1 MNQVLRE
8 EGVPWAVYGEHSSF
22 HVFTNPKGRPDV
34 SPDNFKPLDFAY
46 PELKANAP
54 GAVQKLRIGMILN
67 GVDIMGWP
75 GGNIS
80 AVHTDEDRA
89 KTVDAF
95 RESLRMMKAE
105 GDL

>member
-1 MNQVLRE
+1 MDEPKRRVCFSCALANELR
-8 EGVPWAVYGEHSSF
+8 
-22 HVFTNPKGRPDV
+22 
-34 SPDNFKPLDFAY
+34 SPDNFDPLAFDY
-46 PELKANAP
+46 SELKANAP
-54 GAVQKLRIGMILN
+54 GAVQKVRLGMILN

-75 GGNIS
+75 GGNIA

-95 RESLRMMKAE
+95 QATIKLMKDE